1 MGGRP
6 LAPAPGRGALT
17 ALSSVMAGR
26 DPATQ
31 PNAQHAWEDQPVRP
45 GPADQRAQK
54 ERHSNAVAPDRFHRR
69 ARLHGRRQQAGV
81 RDHRQRTSREGSLD
95 AEPAPTP
102 LTPPFRHPRARPG
115 GPAMSLRPPAPA
127 SGVGLSQV
135 TGPTIRAPTGDRAT
149 APRTHLTTCT
159 KPQPA
164 PSPVYGGG
172 GPRAAWRRGRPH
184 APLPAARHTP
194 RLAERSLGIARTEQ
208 KRSDPAVS
216 APSLWGGPAKLPG
229 RDPGRG
235 GRPLA
240 PPPGAA
246 RSPLSRPSWPD
257 LIRPPSRT
265 RSTRGK
271 ISRSGLVPRIKNPK
285 RTPLRCCPTRRPSPS
300 NAPSP
305 SETDANKLVC
315 EITVSGQPRTCSEDP
330 HKHLHSVRQ
339 LHGHA
344 LRQQMPELM
353 GTGLLS
359 TQAPSTPRRPRQP

>member
-1 MGGRP
+1 KPQSAPSPVYGGGGPRAAWRRGRPHAPLPAARHPPRLNDPLGSLGQSRKAITPQSALPPLHGEGRPAKVPGRDPGMGGRP

-45 GPADQRAQK
+45 GPADQKAQK

-149 APRTHLTTCT
+149 APRTHLTTC
-159 KPQPA
+159 
-164 PSPVYGGG
+164 
-172 GPRAAWRRGRPH
+172 
-184 APLPAARHTP
+184 
-194 RLAERSLGIARTEQ
+194 
-208 KRSDPAVS
+208 
-216 APSLWGGPAKLPG
+216 
-229 RDPGRG
+229 
-235 GRPLA
+235 
-240 PPPGAA
+240 
-246 RSPLSRPSWPD
+246 
-257 LIRPPSRT
+257 
-265 RSTRGK
+265 
-271 ISRSGLVPRIKNPK
+271 
-285 RTPLRCCPTRRPSPS
+285 
-300 NAPSP
+300 
-305 SETDANKLVC
+305 
-315 EITVSGQPRTCSEDP
+315 
-330 HKHLHSVRQ
+330 
-339 LHGHA
+339 
-344 LRQQMPELM
+344 
-353 GTGLLS
+353 
-359 TQAPSTPRRPRQP
+359 